1 MRSIRKLLLLLAVA
15 ALHASVASAEETYRW
30 IQYVDGGLEARA
42 ITSAASCPKATRDG
56 TAETM
61 TVRAERNDDFP
72 ILVCTLS
79 FPKGTN
85 NVVIGEVPLALPKP
99 APARILLIGD
109 TGCRIKGAAV
119 QACNDIAA
127 WPFRLI
133 ADIAAEMKP
142 DLVIHVGDYYYRENK
157 CPDNKLGCAG
167 SPSGD
172 GWDSWREDFFAPA
185 GPLLAAAPWVFVRGN
200 HEACGRGGK
209 GWSRLLN
216 AFPFNAVSACKD
228 NYESSLSNVSC
239 EKDVSPR
246 FVVDV
251 GDIKLV
257 VIDVAA
263 ADEKYD
269 VPNGL
274 VECYR
279 PQFEA
284 AKSLGAGPVWLAF
297 HEPIWSPV
305 GVKGGEISVGNKTLA
320 SAARG
325 VIPPNV
331 QAMLSGHIHTFEVM
345 SYMGDLPIQI
355 VSGNGGDR
363 LEENPLVQFDR
374 RQIDDVKVKIGRGVP
389 HSFGFAMLERNDGEW
404 SVVSYDKHARKL
416 MTCRMHGRTINCD

>member
-15 ALHASVASAEETYRW
+15 ALHASAASAEETYRW

-42 ITSAASCPKATRDG
+42 ITSAAACPKATRDG

-99 APARILLIGD
+99 APPRILLIGD

-119 QACNDIAA
+119 QACNDMAA

-157 CPDNKLGCAG
+157 CPDNKPGCAG

-209 GWSRLLN
+209 GWNRLLDG
-216 AFPFNAVSACKD
+216 FPISSDCQNVSPSFTADIGGVQLVVMDVSAVT
-228 NYESSLSNVSC
+228 NVD
-239 EKDVSPR
+239 EANPNR
-246 FVVDV
+246 A
-251 GDIKLV
+251 L
-257 VIDVAA
+257 
-263 ADEKYD
+263 ADTY
-269 VPNGL
+269 L
-274 VECYR
+274 

-331 QAMLSGHIHTFEVM
+331 QAILSGHIHTFEVM

-363 LEENPLVQFDR
+363 LEENPLAQFDR

-404 SVVSYDKHARKL
+404 SVVSYDRHASKL
-416 MTCRMHGRTINCD
+416 MTCRMRGRTINCD